1 MSPGRQGLPE
11 ELARERDGN
20 VSPPFSKL
28 SAIFLGNIV
37 LILMKQNTEHRV
49 DAWLSLQS
57 KAQEAE
63 QQGDEG
69 RGVGG
74 VAGSKEEGQW
84 KHPVQPDLLPRPTPG
99 PSPFSWGGDMV
110 PTPVILGLISL
121 ASEKGVKTP
130 NTRGRVRWERGF
142 LHYSSRISSSPPG
155 PRSGP
160 PQPWPPS
167 PGGCTPAP
175 GRGWRQ
181 DGVSLGPAPH
191 FVRGWSFL

>member
-20 VSPPFSKL
+20 VSPLFSKL
-28 SAIFLGNIV
+28 SAIFLDNIV

-74 VAGSKEEGQW
+74 
-84 KHPVQPDLLPRPTPG
+84 
-99 PSPFSWGGDMV
+99 GG
-110 PTPVILGLISL
+110 
-121 ASEKGVKTP
+121 
-130 NTRGRVRWERGF
+130 WEQGGGAVET
-142 LHYSSRISSSPPG
+142 SSP
-155 PRSGP
+155 
-160 PQPWPPS
+160 
-167 PGGCTPAP
+167 A
-175 GRGWRQ
+175 
-181 DGVSLGPAPH
+181 
-191 FVRGWSFL
+191 